1 MGVRAAL
8 SEDGTLM
15 WHCPGCE
22 CSHGVPVVGGRA
34 WGWNN
39 SLTEPTLTP
48 SVLVYA
54 HDASSPFKSQPRCHS
69 FVELGKMRFLD
80 DCTHAFKG
88 QTVEIP
94 DWA

>member
-1 MGVRAAL
+1 MGVKAVLA
-8 SEDGTLM
+8 EDGVLM

-22 CSHGVPVVGGRA
+22 EPHGVPVVGGRA

-48 SVLVYA
+48 SVNVQDQI
-54 HDASSPFKSQPRCHS
+54 HCHS

-80 DCTHAFKG
+80 DCTHSLKG

-94 DWA
+94 DWNV